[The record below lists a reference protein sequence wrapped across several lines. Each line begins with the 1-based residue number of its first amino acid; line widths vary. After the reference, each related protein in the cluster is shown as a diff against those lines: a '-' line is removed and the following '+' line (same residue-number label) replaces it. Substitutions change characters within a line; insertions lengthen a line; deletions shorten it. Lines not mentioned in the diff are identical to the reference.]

1 MEDYVLEIDNALPK
15 EICDRI
21 IERYKKDSRKTQSK
35 VGGASGE
42 GEIDKEM
49 RRSLLLQFSDYD
61 DWADVNR
68 IIYDV
73 IGTAIQK
80 YISHI
85 KKIYKKYET
94 MNEQITHTQLTQHFS
109 SMQDEGY
116 FIQEYKEGDFYH
128 WHTDHSNTL
137 IKNRTLS
144 FVLYLNTLDE
154 NQGGCTDFIHGQK
167 IRPFAGKLLV
177 FPSDW
182 KYVHRSAVVK
192 NGGIKYTIGTW
203 ATTN

>member
-1 MEDYVLEIDNALPK
+1 MEDYILEIDNALPK

-21 IERYKKDSRKTQSK
+21 IERYKKDSRKVQSK
-35 VGGASGE
+35 VGGASGG
-42 GEIDKEM
+42 GEINKEM
-49 RRSLLLQFSDYD
+49 RRSLLLQFSGYD
-61 DWADVNR
+61 DWADVDR
-68 IIYDV
+68 IIFDV

-80 YISHI
+80 YVLHI
-85 KKIYKKYET
+85 KKLYKKYET
-94 MNEQITHTQLTQHFS
+94 MNDQIIQLRLKEDFAA
-109 SMQDEGY
+109 MQDEGY

-128 WHTDHSNTL
+128 WHTDHSNKL
-137 IKNRTLS
+137 KRSRTLS

-154 NQGGCTDFIHGQK
+154 NQGGSTDFIHGQK

-182 KYVHRSAVVK
+182 QYAHRSAVVK

-203 ATTN
+203 ATN